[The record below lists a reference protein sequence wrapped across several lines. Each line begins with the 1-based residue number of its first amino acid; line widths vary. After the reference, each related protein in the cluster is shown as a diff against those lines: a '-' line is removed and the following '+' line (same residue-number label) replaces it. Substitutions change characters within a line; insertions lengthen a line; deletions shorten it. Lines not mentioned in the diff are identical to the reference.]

1 MLVEAHQVVFGY
13 GGQRVVRV
21 ERLVVRGGEC
31 VGIFGPNG
39 SGKTTL
45 VRGLVGLLSPMSGEV
60 RRYGAVRTGYVPQR
74 RSLEQH
80 WPMTALDAASLAIS
94 AGNWFGR
101 LGQARGQVLKSMQE
115 LGVLPLKDQR
125 FASLSGGQQQRVI
138 LAGALATDPQLLV
151 LDEPT
156 DGLDLHSRREFL
168 ELIRCRV
175 QSGLSPIYITHEVD
189 DLVQVATTVAWLHP
203 GEEYGE
209 PSRVEL
215 LLPTELADRLSAGG
229 ASYSAGDPAARS
241 NV

>member
-1 MLVEAHQVVFGY
+1 MLVEAHQAVFGY
-13 GGQRVVRV
+13 GGQRVVRA
-21 ERLVVRGGEC
+21 ERLVVRAGEC
-31 VGIFGPNG
+31 VGVFGPNG
-39 SGKTTL
+39 SGKSTL
-45 VRGLVGLLSPMSGEV
+45 VRGLVGLLAPLSGEV
-60 RRYGAVRTGYVPQR
+60 RRQSALRIGYVPQR

-101 LGQARGQVLKSMQE
+101 LGHARGHVLKSMQE
-115 LGVLPLKDQR
+115 LGVLALKDKR

-168 ELIRCRV
+168 ELIRRRA
-175 QSGLSPIYITHEVD
+175 QAGPSLLYITHEVD
-189 DLVQVATTVAWLHP
+189 DLVQVGTSVAWLHP

-215 LLPTELADRLSAGG
+215 LLPTGLAERLSGG
-229 ASYSAGDPAARS
+229 AAPRGANGLPARS
-241 NV
+241 TV

>member
-1 MLVEAHQVVFGY
+1 MLVEAHQAVFGY

-45 VRGLVGLLSPMSGEV
+45 VRGLIGLLPPLSGEV
-60 RRYGAVRTGYVPQR
+60 RRQGSIRIGYVPQR

-101 LGQARGQVLKSMQE
+101 LGQARGHVLKSMQQ
-115 LGVLPLKDQR
+115 LGVLPLKDKR

-168 ELIRCRV
+168 ELVRSRV
-175 QSGLSPIYITHEVD
+175 QSGLSLIYITHEVD
-189 DLVQVATTVAWLHP
+189 DLVQVATAVAWLHP

-215 LLPTELADRLSAGG
+215 LLPTELADRLSTGSATRG
-229 ASYSAGDPAARS
+229 ADAPPVRTT
-241 NV
+241 V

>member
-1 MLVEAHQVVFGY
+1 MLVEAHQAVFGY
-13 GGQRVVRV
+13 GGQGVVRV

-31 VGIFGPNG
+31 VSVFGPNG

-45 VRGLVGLLSPMSGEV
+45 VRGLVGLLPPISGVV
-60 RRYGAVRTGYVPQR
+60 RRQSAVRVGYVPQR

-80 WPMTALDAASLAIS
+80 WPMTGLDAASLAIS

-101 LGQARGQVLKSMQE
+101 LGQARGQVLKSMEE
-115 LGVLPLKDQR
+115 LGILALKDKR

-168 ELIRCRV
+168 ELVRRRV
-175 QSGLSPIYITHEVD
+175 QSGLAMIYITHEVD
-189 DLVQVATTVAWLHP
+189 DLVQVGTSVAWLHP

-215 LLPTELADRLSAGG
+215 LLPTGLAERLSTGRLTRGTGG
-229 ASYSAGDPAARS
+229 PPVGST
-241 NV
+241 V